1 MDIKIKEEIVFLIRE
16 RLDLSRELTD
26 TEIKD
31 LIDEVILS
39 KSRTEYFS
47 IKEKAELAQEIFNSL
62 RRLDAIQPLIEDDSV
77 TEIMVNGSENI
88 FVERAGEIIE
98 TDIRFLEVTKLEDVI
113 QNIVSKMNRVANE
126 ASPICDARLEN
137 GSRINVVL
145 PPIAINGPILTI
157 RKFSK
162 EMVYMEQLIEWEAIT
177 SQAANFLKG
186 MIAAKYNIFISGGTG
201 SGKTTLL
208 NILTNYIPKKE
219 RIITIEDSAELNI
232 KSVKNLVRLETR
244 NPNIEGKGEIGI
256 AALIRTA
263 LRMRP
268 DRIVVGEVRGGE
280 ALDMLQAMNTG
291 HDGSLSTGH
300 ANSVKDMIA
309 RLETMVLSRANFPL
323 EAIRQQIASSI
334 DIMIHLGRMRDNSR
348 KVLEISEI
356 SGYADNEIVINPL
369 YIFREK
375 MQIKGE
381 KVIGKLEK
389 TDNKM
394 KNVDKFI
401 AAGLEREDGLL

>member
-232 KSVKNLVRLETR
+232 KSVKNLVRMETR